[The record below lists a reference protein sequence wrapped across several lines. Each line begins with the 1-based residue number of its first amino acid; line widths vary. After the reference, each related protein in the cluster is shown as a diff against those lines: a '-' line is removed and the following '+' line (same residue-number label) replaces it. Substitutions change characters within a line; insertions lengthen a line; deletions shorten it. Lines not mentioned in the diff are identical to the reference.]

1 MEYLWFLVL
10 IVSVILLVSLIAFVV
25 KMKHF
30 NVRYKHFEKKLG
42 NTIENYRRYQKEK
55 RAVRDNLSRDLKDA
69 LKVYSIVQLVHY
81 FLKKDNRKLRNLKK
95 GYLVNQRYINRL

>member
-10 IVSVILLVSLIAFVV
+10 IVSVILLVSLIVFVV

-30 NVRYKHFEKKLG
+30 NVRYKHFEKKLE
-42 NTIENYRRYQKEK
+42 NTIENYHRYQKEK

-69 LKVYSIVQLVHY
+69 LKVYSIVQLVRY